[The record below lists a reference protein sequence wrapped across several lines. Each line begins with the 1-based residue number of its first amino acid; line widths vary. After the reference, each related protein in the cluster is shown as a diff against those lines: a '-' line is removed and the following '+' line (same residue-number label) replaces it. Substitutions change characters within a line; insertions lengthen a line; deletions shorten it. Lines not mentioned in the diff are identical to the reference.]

1 MLRPRLRPLSR
12 LLPVLLGLV
21 PLTVLAANAPP
32 ARQPMSVQ
40 DMIRMDRIS
49 EPALSPDGGLVVFTV
64 ASLDAAGV
72 KRSNALW
79 IGSTKAG
86 APAPHRLLAEG
97 VSGSTAAFSPDGKA
111 VYFIASK
118 SGSDQLWRVPVA
130 GGTPE
135 QVTSYPL
142 DIGAYKLSPDGKAL
156 ALSFAVFTDCKDL
169 ACTQTRM
176 KANEERKATGVIFDK
191 IFIRHWDTWVDGTRN
206 QLFTAAIGADGK
218 AAAEPTLVSR
228 GIDGDIPSKPFGDTN
243 EFAWSPDGKSLA
255 FDVRIAGRSEPWS
268 TNFDI
273 YLVPADGSAAPRN
286 LTAKNLAWDAGPVFS
301 ADGKTLYYRAMKVPG
316 FEADRFGLMA
326 MDLATGATREID
338 PQWDR
343 SADGITLSADGK
355 TIYTG
360 TDDLGRHP
368 LFAVD
373 IASGKAKKIVADG
386 SVSAVALGG
395 NTLMFARNSMKYPD
409 QVYVARLDG
418 SGQRQISHNDDA
430 ILGRVAMAD
439 YEQFSFPGWNDEK
452 VYGFVL
458 KPWNW
463 QPGQKYPVVFL
474 IHGGPQGSFG
484 DDWSYRWNPEWYASQ
499 GYAAVMV
506 DFHGSVGYGQAFT
519 DAISQHWG
527 DRPLEDLKKGWAAA
541 LQKYSYLDGNNA
553 CALGA
558 SYGGYMIYWLAG
570 NWIERDGSKPFKC
583 LVDHD
588 GVFDNRMM
596 GYATEELWFSE
607 HENGGTVWENPAG
620 YERFNPIDYVKDWTT
635 PMLVVHSQH
644 DYRIPVEQGIGA
656 FTALQR
662 KGVESKYLYF
672 PDESHWVLK
681 PQNSVLWHDTVAAW
695 LKEHLQA
702 GQ

>member
-1 MLRPRLRPLSR
+1 MPRLRLRPIPL
-12 LLPVLLGLV
+12 LLLGLL
-21 PLTVLAANAPP
+21 PILATAADAP
-32 ARQPMSVQ
+32 ARRPMTVQ
-40 DMIRMDRIS
+40 DMIRFDRIA
-49 EPALSPDGGLVVFTV
+49 EPALSRDGSRVVFSV

-72 KRSNALW
+72 KRHTSLW
-79 IGSTKAG
+79 VGETKEG
-86 APAPHRLLAEG
+86 AAAPHRLLAEG
-97 VSGSTAAFSPDGKA
+97 VEGGTPAFSPDGKT
-111 VYFIASK
+111 VYFISSK
-118 SGSDQLWRVPVA
+118 SGSDQLWRVSAA
-130 GGTPE
+130 GGTPV
-135 QVTSYPL
+135 QVTDYPL
-142 DIGAYKLSPDGKAL
+142 DVGAYKLSPDGKAL
-156 ALSFAVFTDCKDL
+156 ALSFAVFTDCGKDL
-169 ACTQTRM
+169 ACTQARM

-191 IFIRHWDTWVDGTRN
+191 IFIRHWDTWADGTRN
-206 QLFTAAIGADGK
+206 QLFTAAIGPDGK
-218 AAAEPTLVSR
+218 AAAAPVLVSA
-228 GIDGDIPSKPFGDTN
+228 GIDGDIPSKPFGDTS
-243 EFAWSPDGKSLA
+243 EFAWSPDGQSLA

-286 LTAKNLAWDAGPVFS
+286 LTANNLAWDAGPVFS
-301 ADGKTLYYRAMKVPG
+301 HDGKTLYYRAMKVPG

-326 MDLATGATREID
+326 MNLATGVTREID
-338 PQWDR
+338 PNWDR

-360 TDDLGRHP
+360 TDDIGQHP

-373 IASGKAKKIVADG
+373 IASGKAKKIIADG

-409 QVYVARLDG
+409 QVYVARMDG
-418 SGQRQISHNDDA
+418 SHVRKLSRNDDA
-430 ILGRVAMAD
+430 LLAQVAMAD

-463 QPGQKYPVVFL
+463 QPGKKYPVVYL

-527 DRPLEDLKKGWAAA
+527 DRPLEDLQKGWAAA
-541 LQKYSYLDGNNA
+541 LQKYSYLDGDKA

-558 SYGGYMIYWLAG
+558 SYGGYMVYWLAG
-570 NWIERDGSKPFKC
+570 NWSRADGSKPFRC

-620 YERFNPIDYVKDWTT
+620 YERFNPIDHVKDWTT

-695 LKEHLQA
+695 LKEHLQ
-702 GQ
+702 